1 MKVPTAKYI
10 DWRQNIQTGDILAC
24 MGKSKMSKGIQWTEH
39 KQDKEPMTFQME
51 RNTIKGFFSH
61 VGVFVIVLDQ
71 IFIVEANGKTVDFTR
86 FSRTYKGYDGHL
98 FVIRANYITM
108 LPVYSTYLPEKMIGS
123 SPEQFASKCLDVE
136 GAKYDWKSIWK
147 QLVNC
152 FNKEVIHKEDG
163 KLYCSELLNMASG
176 YYWESKDE
184 WCTPHDIALKER
196 NNFLVR
202 ITDV

>member
-1 MKVPTAKYI
+1 MKIPTAKYA

-39 KQDKEPMTFQME
+39 KQDKEPLMFKTE
-51 RNTIKGFFSH
+51 KKSIKGFFSH
-61 VGVFVIVLDQ
+61 VGVFVRVLDQ

-98 FVIRANYITM
+98 FVIRSRDELCRKILA
-108 LPVYSTYLPEKMIGS
+108 
-123 SPEQFASKCLDVE
+123 ARCLEVE
-136 GAKYDWKSIWK
+136 GAKYDWKSIWQ
-147 QLVNC
+147 QLIRV
-152 FNKEVIHKEDG
+152 FNKEIKHKEDG
-163 KLYCSELLNMASG
+163 RLFCSELLNMASG

-196 NNFLVR
+196 NNFLVLLE
-202 ITDV
+202 DVE